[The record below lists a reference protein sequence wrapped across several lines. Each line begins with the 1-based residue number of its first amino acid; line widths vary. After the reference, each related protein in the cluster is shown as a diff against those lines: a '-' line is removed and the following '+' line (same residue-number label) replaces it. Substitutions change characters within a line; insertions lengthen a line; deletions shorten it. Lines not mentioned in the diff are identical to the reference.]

1 MNEKDQFVI
10 LFVCTGNT
18 CRSPMAEYAMRS
30 LIEKERPGK
39 SEVVSAGIAAGNGF
53 PATRYAVEAARMW
66 ELDVSP
72 HQSQQLSPQLIE
84 KADLILAMAPE
95 HHRQV
100 TQMVPSAADRTFL
113 LKNFPD
119 SSPVGEDVEDPIGRE
134 LEDYNQ
140 TFLEIGEYLG
150 KYLPEIVK
158 RLDEKTDA

>member
-1 MNEKDQFVI
+1 
-10 LFVCTGNT
+10 
-18 CRSPMAEYAMRS
+18 MAEYAMRS

-39 SEVVSAGIAAGNGF
+39 SEVISAGIAAGNGF

-72 HQSQQLSPQLIE
+72 HQSQQLSPRLIE

-100 TQMVPSAADRTFL
+100 TQLVPSAADRTFL

-119 SSPVGEDVEDPIGRE
+119 NSPVGEDVEDPIGRE

-158 RLDEKTDA
+158 RLDEKKDA